1 MYGIPNPRI
10 KERTMDDVNE
20 LIEAAANDATIQELQ
35 NEWRERLAERDNQTM
50 IRLANLA
57 FFTAL
62 QISEGGK

>member
-1 MYGIPNPRI
+1 MN
-10 KERTMDDVNE
+10 DVNQ
-20 LIEAAANDATIQELQ
+20 LIESAANDATIQELQ
-35 NEWRERLAERDNQTM
+35 KEWRERRTEKDNQTM

>member
-1 MYGIPNPRI
+1 MYGIPKHRI
-10 KERTMDDVNE
+10 KERTMDDVNQ
-20 LIEAAANDATIQELQ
+20 LIESAANDLTIQELQ
-35 NEWRERLAERDNQTM
+35 KEWRERRAEKDNQTM

>member
-1 MYGIPNPRI
+1 
-10 KERTMDDVNE
+10 MDDVNE
-20 LIEAAANDATIQELQ
+20 LIESVATDAIMQELQ
-35 NEWRERLAERDNQTM
+35 NEWRERRAERDNQTM